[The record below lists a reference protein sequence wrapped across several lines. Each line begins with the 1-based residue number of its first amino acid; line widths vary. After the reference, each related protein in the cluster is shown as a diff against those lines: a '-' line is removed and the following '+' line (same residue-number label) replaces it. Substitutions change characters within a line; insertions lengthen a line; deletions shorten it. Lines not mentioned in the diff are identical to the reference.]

1 MTYTTYIMISFQ
13 RHLQY
18 FSSSTTSQQITILS
32 ALRAGLQ
39 LGLDFPVALFLS
51 IGIRV
56 LYGRTLI
63 SPVVISSIPPHSH
76 RTQLDTVPLD
86 EKKRSYSARDI
97 LALYAQDPKADRGLI
112 TSVLDR
118 AHILSFWA
126 IAARPDHMVDAADL
140 KRFRQ
145 GGWETDVVERRR
157 GRGDVLPLWRGGP
170 IIVRAH
176 SWFVRR
182 LFGVRVYE
190 RSCSEFCTDE
200 RA

>member
-1 MTYTTYIMISFQ
+1 MISFQ

-190 RSCSEFCTDE
+190 RSCSWLGL
-200 RA
+200 